1 MIFAAEGM
9 CCFLDDF
16 AAVIVKFAHLLIF
29 LESFWDRFDFHLL
42 NVAKVQVAA
51 HKSGSE
57 VAS

>member
-1 MIFAAEGM
+1 MILAAEGM

-29 LESFWDRFDFHLL
+29 LESFWDRFDFHSLK
-42 NVAKVQVAA
+42 VAIGVTA
-51 HKSGSE
+51 HKGGSE